1 MGFDESTH
9 ETNDYYRDALAYPI
23 SLDKVL
29 AMVNHYQDNGSHQ
42 TDLKYSEN
50 VVSQIKK
57 SYRQKLKGLKESDL
71 KVLIEEVEVNR

>member
-29 AMVNHYQDNGSHQ
+29 AMVNHYQDDGSHQ

-57 SYRQKLKGLKESDL
+57 ATDRSSKVSKNQTLKSSLK
-71 KVLIEEVEVNR
+71 R